1 MKPIINPW
9 IFYFASVSD
18 MAKMIV
24 LIVMFVMVF
33 ICFAAWL
40 GNTDEEDTDYKTIIK
55 VRKSSLIILIL
66 LSLFEIF
73 IPDSKTIY
81 QMTVASCITED
92 NIKAGTETIKETV
105 DYIVDKINES
115 QDNWNKNTE
124 Q

>member
-81 QMTVASCITED
+81 QIDRKSV
-92 NIKAGTETIKETV
+92 V
-105 DYIVDKINES
+105 
-115 QDNWNKNTE
+115 
-124 Q
+124 